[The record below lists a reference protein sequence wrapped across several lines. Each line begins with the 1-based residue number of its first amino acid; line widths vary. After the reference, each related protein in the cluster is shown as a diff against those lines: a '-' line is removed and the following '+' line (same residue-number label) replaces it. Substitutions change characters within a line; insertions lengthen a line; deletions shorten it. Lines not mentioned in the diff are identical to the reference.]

1 MRFTPKSPKGWLKHA
16 ISLFVPVKFN
26 FSQKSLLQSFFV
38 LKLSAAYCSY
48 IIPYPTVHRSIAGDV
63 PIYPKLAFK
72 VMHPFR
78 KRRFPK
84 FSFSCAST
92 MKASTD
98 TFCDRNLAQRMCAI
112 SSLKS
117 SRSLSHLVMSS
128 CWDIAR
134 KTYRQTEV
142 KTLAP
147 TTSIG
152 LGNN

>member
-78 KRRFPK
+78 KRRYPK
-84 FSFSCAST
+84 LLLPDVNS
-92 MKASTD
+92 
-98 TFCDRNLAQRMCAI
+98 R
-112 SSLKS
+112 
-117 SRSLSHLVMSS
+117 SRSLYAIADPSVCRLSFVTLVRPTHPVEIFGIFFHHT
-128 CWDIAR
+128 IA
-134 KTYRQTEV
+134 QV
-142 KTLAP
+142 L
-147 TTSIG
+147 
-152 LGNN
+152 